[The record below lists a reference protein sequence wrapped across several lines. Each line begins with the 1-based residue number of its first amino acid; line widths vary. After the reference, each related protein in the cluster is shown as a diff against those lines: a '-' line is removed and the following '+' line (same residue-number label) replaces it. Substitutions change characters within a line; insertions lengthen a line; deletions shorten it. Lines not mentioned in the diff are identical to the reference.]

1 MIKLQF
7 QFIAIIVLFF
17 ASWFLLNKI
26 DWISNLKIEQT
37 SKKTE
42 EKLGDLLWKI
52 IKSTGGEKDSSI
64 VTASVDTM
72 LSRICKSNDIDR
84 SQIKLHIVN
93 KAEINALIL
102 PDNHLVIYTGLI
114 AECENEAE
122 LCGVMAHEIAHMQ
135 KKHVMKKLVKELGLT
150 VLISVSTG
158 HGGGE
163 MTKRIL
169 KQLSS
174 SAYDRN
180 LETEADLT
188 GVDYLIN
195 AHIDPEPFANLLFRL
210 SEKLPNLPDELN
222 WLNTHPESESR
233 TKSIILSL
241 KNKNIVKETI
251 LKGASWELLKKEM
264 KRDQ

>member
-1 MIKLQF
+1 
-7 QFIAIIVLFF
+7 
-17 ASWFLLNKI
+17 LLNKI
-26 DWISNLKIEQT
+26 DWVTNLKIEQT

-52 IKSTGGEKDSSI
+52 IKSAGHERDSSS
-64 VTASVDTM
+64 VTASVDSL
-72 LSRICKSNDIDR
+72 LSGICKTNDIDR

-93 KAEINALIL
+93 KAEINALTL

-180 LETEADLT
+180 LETEADMT
-188 GVDYLIN
+188 GVDYLIK

-210 SEKLPNLPDELN
+210 SEKLPNLPDELY
-222 WLNTHPESESR
+222 WQNTHPESESR
-233 TKSIILSL
+233 AKKIILSL
-241 KNKNIVKETI
+241 KDKNIVKELI
-251 LKGASWELLKKEM
+251 LKGDSWKVLKMEM
-264 KRDQ
+264 NREEE